1 MKIYPEEMLTLTQE
15 YFFNRR
21 PDMQQKII
29 IILTALLF
37 SVFLWIFLAP
47 FEEVV
52 KCTGY
57 VRPLE
62 NISPVSNAVTGKIE
76 GIFYKTGQHVKKGQL
91 LMQIDPSQLEA
102 EKTSLLDQMEN
113 ESSDLQGLYE
123 IQKSIDSGKN
133 LISEE
138 YRKASLRYDVW
149 LTNLNR
155 LKNVMDMN
163 KQEYQR
169 EKTLPASMTTKS
181 RLKELETQ
189 YLVSKDDYERQDLS
203 FRHDIASETET
214 LETSQKIN
222 RSKLKQIEDSL
233 LYTKITAPI
242 DGIIQELSSFNKDDW
257 IQSGQKLFNIVPDS
271 SQNIKIELILP
282 AKNAGRIHEG
292 LKVRMRFPSL
302 PYHEFGGAEG
312 TILTIDP
319 DIMPSQND
327 QAFFRIITSVD
338 KTELSGKKG
347 ICYPLKVGLQL
358 DARIVVSQK
367 TILKFILEKIDLWH

>member
-113 ESSDLQGLYE
+113 ETW
-123 IQKSIDSGKN
+123 KTDSMC
-133 LISEE
+133 I
-138 YRKASLRYDVW
+138 
-149 LTNLNR
+149 T
-155 LKNVMDMN
+155 
-163 KQEYQR
+163 
-169 EKTLPASMTTKS
+169 
-181 RLKELETQ
+181 
-189 YLVSKDDYERQDLS
+189 
-203 FRHDIASETET
+203 
-214 LETSQKIN
+214 
-222 RSKLKQIEDSL
+222 DSC
-233 LYTKITAPI
+233 
-242 DGIIQELSSFNKDDW
+242 W
-257 IQSGQKLFNIVPDS
+257 
-271 SQNIKIELILP
+271 
-282 AKNAGRIHEG
+282 R
-292 LKVRMRFPSL
+292 
-302 PYHEFGGAEG
+302 
-312 TILTIDP
+312 
-319 DIMPSQND
+319 
-327 QAFFRIITSVD
+327 
-338 KTELSGKKG
+338 
-347 ICYPLKVGLQL
+347 
-358 DARIVVSQK
+358 
-367 TILKFILEKIDLWH
+367 